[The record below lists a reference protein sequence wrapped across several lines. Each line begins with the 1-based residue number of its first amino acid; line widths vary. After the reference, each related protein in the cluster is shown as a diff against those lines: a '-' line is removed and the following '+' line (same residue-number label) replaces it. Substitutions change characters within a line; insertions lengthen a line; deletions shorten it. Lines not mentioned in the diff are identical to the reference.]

1 MGSCF
6 RRKIKVEPEP
16 EEDETDWV
24 DGAERQNADLDK
36 ERRGEF
42 LDKKDV
48 EAVHKAFGEAA
59 ARFGSG
65 SGGET
70 LSASKLAEG
79 HGESRGN
86 PLAKRIFASFS
97 EKQDGTLGKEDW
109 VAACCVL
116 SSGGS
121 KANKARTAFQARR
134 ARRARERR
142 ITRCASSSVS
152 FNIRF
157 VFPGRETLFLYS
169 IRKITPFISSRRPFM
184 YTSR

>member
-6 RRKIKVEPEP
+6 RRKKKVEPEP

-42 LDKKDV
+42 MDKKEL
-48 EAVHKAFGEAA
+48 EAAHKAFGEAA
-59 ARFGSG
+59 AKFGSG

-97 EKQDGTLGKEDW
+97 EKQDGTLSKEDW

-116 SSGGS
+116 SSRGS

-134 ARRARERR
+134 ARGSGGSHNAF
-142 ITRCASSSVS
+142 SLSVS
-152 FNIRF
+152 IKILF
-157 VFPGRETLFLYS
+157 VFPGGKFDSKNLPVHQLS
-169 IRKITPFISSRRPFM
+169 SPF
-184 YTSR
+184 YTS